1 MKLIITENQ
10 FRVLKESIDAYPNFI
25 LQQLR
30 PLRYWLLDN
39 LGLKSIID
47 NILDS
52 VKKNIDSESDEYREY
67 VRGAD
72 ILLDNKKISEYEYDN
87 FVNLFLPKKAKLVFD
102 SEGKW
107 HPVNKLNTNP
117 DDLIELFTDLL
128 FESYETNN
136 FVKELLEYITK
147 NYKDVEGIKNL
158 FIANTENIQNL
169 FIGRYQLTPTDLYG
183 YVTNNIKLSEI
194 GEAVENEVRL
204 KLESMGYK
212 TLYQGGNGDFIDMKF
227 SIDLIIETS
236 ERIVKT
242 LQVKS
247 SRVGAIKFY
256 YEYKKERKHQAVDV
270 LIFPEDNKFIIY
282 FLKDNIKK
290 TINKKL

>member
-10 FRVLKESIDAYPNFI
+10 FRVLKESIDAYPNFV

-30 PLRYWLLDN
+30 PMRYWLLDN

-158 FIANTENIQNL
+158 FSSNKENIQNL

-227 SIDLIIETS
+227 
-236 ERIVKT
+236 
-242 LQVKS
+242 
-247 SRVGAIKFY
+247 
-256 YEYKKERKHQAVDV
+256 
-270 LIFPEDNKFIIY
+270 
-282 FLKDNIKK
+282 
-290 TINKKL
+290 